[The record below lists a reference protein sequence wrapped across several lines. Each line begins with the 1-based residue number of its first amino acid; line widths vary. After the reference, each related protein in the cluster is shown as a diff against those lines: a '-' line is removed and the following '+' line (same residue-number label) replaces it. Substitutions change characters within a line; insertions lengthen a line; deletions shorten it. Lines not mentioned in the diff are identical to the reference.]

1 MRILVTVILLCAAVA
16 ADAARLK
23 DIASLRG
30 ARDNQLLGYGIVIGL
45 AGTGDKS
52 SELTENS
59 LGFALKG
66 MGVDMKTTQKP
77 ETKNIAAVV
86 VSATL
91 PAFVKNGS
99 RLDVTV
105 SSIGSA
111 TSLNGGT
118 LLATAL
124 RGPDGIVYAMSQGKI
139 VTQKRGDGGS
149 KVGGQTV
156 VTASVPMGA
165 ILEKEVRFDFAAQKE
180 LKYQLNQPD
189 FTTAAR
195 ASQRINEELGGKF
208 ATASD
213 AATIDVI
220 LPYTFEGSPVDLIA
234 RLEAVE
240 IEADRRAKIVLNQRT
255 GTVVLGDNVQI
266 APVAIAHNNLK
277 LEVRDTK
284 AAKGGDEEGGAPAAG
299 KSKSVIPL
307 QPGPSIAEVAAS
319 LNEMGASADD
329 LVTLIQALKASGA
342 LTAEVELQ

>member
-1 MRILVTVILLCAAVA
+1 MKLLISILTVGVTLSAQ
-16 ADAARLK
+16 AARLK
-23 DIASLRG
+23 DIATLRG
-30 ARDNQLLGYGIVIGL
+30 ARDNQLLGYGLVIGL

-66 MGVDMKTTQKP
+66 MGVDVKSQKN
-77 ETKNIAAVV
+77 ETKNVAAVV

-91 PAFVKNGS
+91 PPFIKNGA

-118 LLATAL
+118 LLSTAL

-139 VTQKRGDGGS
+139 VTQKRGDNSS

-165 ILEKEVRFDFAAQKE
+165 ILEKEITVDFAAKRE
-180 LKYQLNQPD
+180 LRYQLNQPD

-195 ASQRINEELGGKF
+195 VSQRINEELGGKF

-213 AATIDVI
+213 AATIEVI
-220 LPYTFEGSPVDLIA
+220 LPYQFEGSPVEIVA
-234 RLEAVE
+234 RLEGVE
-240 IEADRRAKIVLNQRT
+240 VEADRKAKVVLNQRT
-255 GTVVLGDNVQI
+255 GTVVLGDNVQV
-266 APVAIAHNNLK
+266 APVAIAHGNLK
-277 LEVRDTK
+277 LEIRDPK
-284 AAKGGDEEGGAPAAG
+284 AVEGEEAG
-299 KSKSVIPL
+299 PTKSKSVMAIA
-307 QPGPSIAEVAAS
+307 PGPSIAELASS
-319 LNEMGASADD
+319 LNDMGATADD
-329 LVTLIQALKASGA
+329 LVTVIQALKASGA